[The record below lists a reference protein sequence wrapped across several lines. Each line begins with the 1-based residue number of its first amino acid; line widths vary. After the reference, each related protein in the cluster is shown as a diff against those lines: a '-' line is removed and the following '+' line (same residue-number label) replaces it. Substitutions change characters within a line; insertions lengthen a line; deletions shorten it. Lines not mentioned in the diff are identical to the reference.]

1 MILRKKVQ
9 KSIGWRNV
17 ISHEKSAFR
26 GNRISGGEGRPHP
39 EDQKAFRSL
48 SQDLQIR
55 APIHEKM
62 WILRK
67 HFPHR
72 RYLWNS
78 PKLMINYVIADLI
91 VAPAGAKEGGDG
103 GGVQQPVIN
112 KNNQSHI
119 SSQSQAQEA
128 RKEKFLK
135 QSGKMIRE
143 KEVNRIMRIFAYCR
157 VSTTEQTTENQIT
170 AIRQKGY
177 EVIDSRIV
185 SETVS
190 GSVEAMKREKFKML
204 INHQMEKGDMLVV
217 LKLDRLGRDNIDV
230 QSTINLLTDKGIK
243 VVCLDLPV
251 ADLSS
256 AEGKLMLQMFSA
268 FAEFERNRIRER
280 TKEGL
285 ERAKTQGIKLG
296 RPVAK
301 ATTLSVQVKKSVG
314 LSQSKTAEVLGLGI
328 ATVKRHWN
336 K

>member
-1 MILRKKVQ
+1 MIPIVYDT
-9 KSIGWRNV
+9 SINDT
-17 ISHEKSAFR
+17 K
-26 GNRISGGEGRPHP
+26 
-39 EDQKAFRSL
+39 
-48 SQDLQIR
+48 
-55 APIHEKM
+55 
-62 WILRK
+62 
-67 HFPHR
+67 
-72 RYLWNS
+72 
-78 PKLMINYVIADLI
+78 
-91 VAPAGAKEGGDG
+91 
-103 GGVQQPVIN
+103 
-112 KNNQSHI
+112 
-119 SSQSQAQEA
+119 
-128 RKEKFLK
+128 
-135 QSGKMIRE
+135 
-143 KEVNRIMRIFAYCR
+143 KEVNQIMRIFAYCR
-157 VSTTEQTTENQIT
+157 VSTTEQTTENQVI

-177 EVIDSRIV
+177 EVINSRIV

-204 INHQMEKGDMLVV
+204 INHKMEKGDMLVV

-230 QSTINLLTDKGIK
+230 QSTINLLTGKGIK

-280 TKEGL
+280 TKDGL
-285 ERAKTQGIKLG
+285 ERAKAHGKKLG

-301 ATTLSVQVKKSVG
+301 GTTASVQAKKSEG